1 MANLLHAQIATK
13 SNCQV
18 VGVNLKTEYNV
29 ENSVAVGKGSDR
41 IPGVM
46 QPTKSRLKEFF
57 DALQAHVELDSTL
70 SMRKM
75 THLYISHTL
84 DAAVLI
90 T

>member
-1 MANLLHAQIATK
+1 MWQLEKDLT
-13 SNCQV
+13 
-18 VGVNLKTEYNV
+18 GYLE
-29 ENSVAVGKGSDR
+29 
-41 IPGVM
+41 VM